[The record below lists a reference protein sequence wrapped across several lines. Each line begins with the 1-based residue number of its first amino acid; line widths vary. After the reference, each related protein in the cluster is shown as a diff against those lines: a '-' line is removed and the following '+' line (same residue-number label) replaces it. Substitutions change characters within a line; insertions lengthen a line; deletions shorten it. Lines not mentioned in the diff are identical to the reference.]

1 MPSFFSSSFD
11 VATTATTMNAAPA
24 DNVEAPAKDEE
35 EVTDETAGCNGLFRD
50 TTFHLLGNG

>member
-1 MPSFFSSSFD
+1 MISTFSSSSFD

-35 EVTDETAGCNGLFRD
+35 EVTDETAGGNGLFHERR
-50 TTFHLLGNG
+50 TEEVK